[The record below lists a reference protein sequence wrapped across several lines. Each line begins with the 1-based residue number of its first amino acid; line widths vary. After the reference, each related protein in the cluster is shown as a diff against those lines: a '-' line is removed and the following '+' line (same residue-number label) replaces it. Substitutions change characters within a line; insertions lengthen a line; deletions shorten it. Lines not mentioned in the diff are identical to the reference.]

1 MDKYILIKESESTRR
16 LENLAD
22 SNEVMLV
29 LRVPP
34 SNVSEAMIEL
44 SNIDSESWISSDNKT
59 IKAADT
65 SDSILLPKKAINA

>member
-1 MDKYILIKESESTRR
+1 MNKYILIKESESTRR

-29 LRVPP
+29 LRVPAA
-34 SNVSEAMIEL
+34 NVSEAMIEL
-44 SNIDSESWISSDNKT
+44 SSIDKDNWISSDNKT
-59 IKAADT
+59 IKAGDT

>member
-1 MDKYILIKESESTRR
+1 MDKYILIKESESTRT

-29 LRVPP
+29 LRVPFA
-34 SNVSEAMIEL
+34 NVSQAMIEL
-44 SNIDSESWISSDNKT
+44 SNIDSESWISSNNKT
-59 IKAADT
+59 IKAGNT